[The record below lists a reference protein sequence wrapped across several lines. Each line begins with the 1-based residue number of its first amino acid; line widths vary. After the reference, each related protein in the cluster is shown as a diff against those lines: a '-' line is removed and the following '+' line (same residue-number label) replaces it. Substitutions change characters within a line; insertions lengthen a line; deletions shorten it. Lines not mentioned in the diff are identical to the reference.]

1 MFVVTLSLVFEPLNS
16 DHKWYLN
23 NIKQENFQQNE
34 KKKTQKRLNN
44 VVRAPWTK
52 MRPTGSQ
59 QPQKDNHMTE
69 LAKNY
74 NTPTEILSQYKILLK
89 NDSIKR
95 KNT

>member
-1 MFVVTLSLVFEPLNS
+1 
-16 DHKWYLN
+16 
-23 NIKQENFQQNE
+23 
-34 KKKTQKRLNN
+34 
-44 VVRAPWTK
+44 

-69 LAKNY
+69 SAKNY

>member
-1 MFVVTLSLVFEPLNS
+1 
-16 DHKWYLN
+16 
-23 NIKQENFQQNE
+23 
-34 KKKTQKRLNN
+34 
-44 VVRAPWTK
+44 